1 MSFFSEKYSDLMDQF
16 GISKKMVLSTAENNI
31 VSSRM
36 MSVIQIN
43 GKLYF
48 QTDKT
53 FRKYRQIVQNPN
65 VSLCIDNIQIEGRC
79 KEIGRP
85 LENNE
90 FLQKFQRCFP
100 DSYKRY
106 SLLEN
111 EVLFEMTPTY
121 IERWVYID
129 SVPFIEIYDVSN
141 EEYRLDEY
149 KGR

>member
-16 GISKKMVLSTAENNI
+16 GTSKKMVLSTAEKNI

-53 FRKYRQIVQNPN
+53 FRKYRQIAQNPS
-65 VSLCIDNIQIEGRC
+65 VALCIDNIQIEGRC
-79 KEIGRP
+79 REIGRP

-106 SLLEN
+106 SILEN
-111 EVLFEMTPTY
+111 EVLFEVTPTY

-129 SVPFIEIYDVSN
+129 SVPFIEIYDISN

-149 KGR
+149 KGI

>member
-16 GISKKMVLSTAENNI
+16 GTSKKMVLSTAEKNI

-53 FRKYRQIVQNPN
+53 FRKYRQIVQNPS
-65 VSLCIDNIQIEGRC
+65 VALCIDNIQIEGRC
-79 KEIGRP
+79 REIGRP

-111 EVLFEMTPTY
+111 EVLFEVTPTY

-129 SVPFIEIYDVSN
+129 SVPFIEIYDISN

-149 KGR
+149 KGI

>member
-16 GISKKMVLSTAENNI
+16 GTSKEMVLSTAEKNI

-53 FRKYRQIVQNPN
+53 FRKYRQIAQNPS
-65 VSLCIDNIQIEGRC
+65 VALCIDNIQIEGRC
-79 KEIGRP
+79 REIGRP

-111 EVLFEMTPTY
+111 EVLFEVTPTY

-129 SVPFIEIYDVSN
+129 SVPFIEIYDISN

-149 KGR
+149 KGI

>member
-1 MSFFSEKYSDLMDQF
+1 MSFFKEKYSDLMDQF
-16 GISKKMVLSTAENNI
+16 GTSKKMVLSTAEKNI

-53 FRKYRQIVQNPN
+53 FRKYRQIAQNPS
-65 VSLCIDNIQIEGRC
+65 VALCIDNIQIEGRC
-79 KEIGRP
+79 REIGRP

-106 SLLEN
+106 SLLEK
-111 EVLFEMTPTY
+111 EVLFEVTPTY

-129 SVPFIEIYDVSN
+129 SVPFIEIYDISN

-149 KGR
+149 KGI

>member
-16 GISKKMVLSTAENNI
+16 GTSKKMVLSTAEKNI

-53 FRKYRQIVQNPN
+53 FRKYRQIAQNPS
-65 VSLCIDNIQIEGRC
+65 VALCIDNIQIEGRC
-79 KEIGRP
+79 REIGRP

-106 SLLEN
+106 SLLEK
-111 EVLFEMTPTY
+111 EVLFEVTPTY

-129 SVPFIEIYDVSN
+129 SVPFIEIYDISN

-149 KGR
+149 KGI

>member
-53 FRKYRQIVQNPN
+53 FRKYRQIVQNPD

>member
-16 GISKKMVLSTAENNI
+16 GTSKKMVLSTAEKNI

-53 FRKYRQIVQNPN
+53 FRKYRQIAQNPS
-65 VSLCIDNIQIEGRC
+65 VALCIDNIQIEGRC
-79 KEIGRP
+79 REIGRP

-111 EVLFEMTPTY
+111 EVLFEVTPTY

-129 SVPFIEIYDVSN
+129 SVPFIEIYDISN

-149 KGR
+149 KGI

>member
-149 KGR
+149 KGI

>member
-1 MSFFSEKYSDLMDQF
+1 MSFFSEKYSELMDQF

-129 SVPFIEIYDVSN
+129 SVPFIEIYDISN
-141 EEYRLDEY
+141 KEYRLDEY
-149 KGR
+149 KGI

>member
-85 LENNE
+85 LENNK

-129 SVPFIEIYDVSN
+129 SVPFIEIYDISN

>member
-1 MSFFSEKYSDLMDQF
+1 MSFFSEKYSELMEQF

>member
-1 MSFFSEKYSDLMDQF
+1 
-16 GISKKMVLSTAENNI
+16 
-31 VSSRM
+31 

-43 GKLYF
+43 RKLYF

-53 FRKYRQIVQNPN
+53 FRKYRQIAQNPN
-65 VSLCIDNIQIEGRC
+65 LSLCIDNIQIEGRC

-149 KGR
+149 KGI

>member
-106 SLLEN
+106 SLLEK
-111 EVLFEMTPTY
+111 EVLFEVTPTY

>member
-16 GISKKMVLSTAENNI
+16 ETSKKMVLSTAEKNI